1 MQEIRKKNKDTKEG
15 ERLTL
20 VKPSENKWAT
30 DIYDLGTLE
39 WESWSRETTW
49 EEFPEIG

>member
-20 VKPSENKWAT
+20 VKPSENK
-30 DIYDLGTLE
+30 
-39 WESWSRETTW
+39 
-49 EEFPEIG
+49 